1 MTASM
6 GDARGGIDALFCP
19 RSIAFVSAPEKIERL
34 YGRLLYYPRR
44 RGYAP
49 PIWQSTLSET
59 RPRA

>member
-1 MTASM
+1 MTTSI

-19 RSIAFVSAPEKIERL
+19 LSIAFVSAPEKIERI

-44 RGYAP
+44 YGYAT
-49 PIWQSTLSET
+49 PIYQSTLGET